1 MKARIQQWE
10 NAENSLSRK
19 EAKDRGFRQWL
30 YSDSSSLRRDDRKVL
45 HQVPQTGSLRR
56 GDGRDLRQWRDAPGQ
71 VSDEVSGEGKS
82 LRRIRMSST
91 GSMLGA
97 SDALAV
103 ALQEVDGL
111 MASECSVSSA
121 SREHPFPS
129 LSPPFFFSSSFT
141 PFCTFSLSPPPTW
154 SFLLSILILIHF
166 SQFFPF
172 FPSHFLP

>member
-71 VSDEVSGEGKS
+71 VSAEVSGEGKS

-121 SREHPFPS
+121 SREHPFLS
-129 LSPPFFFSSSFT
+129 LSPLFFL
-141 PFCTFSLSPPPTW
+141 PHLP
-154 SFLLSILILIHF
+154 LSILFLSTPHLLGPSVSPSSF
-166 SQFFPF
+166 SFTLSLNFF
-172 FPSHFLP
+172 FPSRFLP

>member
-71 VSDEVSGEGKS
+71 VSAEVSGEGKS

-121 SREHPFPS
+121 SREHPFLS
-129 LSPPFFFSSSFT
+129 LSFFFL
-141 PFCTFSLSPPPTW
+141 PHLP
-154 SFLLSILILIHF
+154 LSILFLSTPHLLG
-166 SQFFPF
+166 
-172 FPSHFLP
+172 PSVSPS